1 MLLAGGASSRL
12 GKPKQLLPFRG
23 STLLDHAIGIAKN
36 AGASNLVVVL
46 GADAENILESIKDG
60 PLPIVL
66 NNEWQEGMASS
77 IRKGV
82 EELLSQDSSLEGVLI
97 MACDQ
102 PHLSSEHLVSLVE
115 HAAISNKLIAASKYG
130 ESLGIP
136 AFFRKE
142 LLTNLCA
149 LQGDSG
155 AKKLMLENKEQVA
168 AVEFPAGDID
178 IDTEADYQMLLHK
191 IEG

>member
-36 AGASNLVVVL
+36 AGASNLVLVL
-46 GADAENILESIKDG
+46 GADAENIAASIKDG
-60 PLPIVL
+60 QLPIVM
-66 NNEWQEGMASS
+66 NNDWPEGMASS

-82 EELLSQDSSLEGVLI
+82 EELLRTDSSLEGVLI

-102 PHLSSEHLVSLVE
+102 PHLSSEHLVSLVD
-115 HAAISNKLIAASKYG
+115 HAGISNKLIAASRYG
-130 ESLGIP
+130 ETLGIP

-142 LLTNLCA
+142 LLSKLCA

-155 AKKLMLENKEQVA
+155 AKNLMLENQEQVA
-168 AVEFPAGDID
+168 AVKFPAGEID
-178 IDTEADYQMLLHK
+178 IDTEADYEILLHK
-191 IEG
+191 NEG